1 MGWRDSERSRGWRRV
16 GGIGRGRV
24 SGGVGGIEGREEVR
38 RRRKRIERSRDG
50 SGIGRRWRE

>member
-1 MGWRDSERSRGWRRV
+1 MERSRGWRRV